1 MKKKELVQWVEL
13 EIKNIED
20 DERFNY
26 ERADLSSNLPL
37 AMVQL
42 SFDTRLRTLKQFKE
56 KLEEGE

>member
-1 MKKKELVQWVEL
+1 MKKEELIQWVDS
-13 EIKNIED
+13 EIKDIEN

-26 ERADLSSNLPL
+26 EGADLRSNLPL

-56 KLEEGE
+56 KLEEGK